1 MQFGAAA
8 MNAIAWI
15 GWVAAAALA
24 AGLLVLRGALRRER
38 ERAASLERGKQA
50 LMEELTELEARQ
62 VQAAQVGDYAG
73 LGQIAAGFCRELA
86 RPLGSARNNVQL
98 ASGQIADYRK
108 LVKAYDAAVQYCLQ
122 PVELILG
129 ADPAS
134 LDNVV
139 RHVEGARAKLFQAR
153 QNLERSAFLD
163 EARDLLGDADA
174 GLTRLDGITRELGA
188 HARSER
194 EDAEWVDLNALVDAV
209 LDATAHLRADRI
221 ELRRERAELPRMRA
235 VPGQLGRMMLN
246 LVTNAVQA
254 MPANGRLAVTTRRG
268 AGGAVEIEIADSGHG
283 IDDDVLARIFEPFF
297 TTRAVGQGLGIG
309 LSVVHRIVKAHG
321 GSIQVHTGATGSRFV
336 VTLPAGAAGTD
347 AVAVPPLAAA

>member
-1 MQFGAAA
+1 
-8 MNAIAWI
+8 MNAIAWA
-15 GWVAAAALA
+15 GWIVAAALLV
-24 AGLLVLRGALRRER
+24 AGLMAHGALRRER
-38 ERAASLERGKQA
+38 ERASSLERGKQA

-62 VQAAQVGDYAG
+62 VQAAQAGEYAG

-86 RPLGSARNNVQL
+86 RPLGAARNNVQL
-98 ASGQIADYRK
+98 AGGQIADYRA

-153 QNLERSAFLD
+153 RNLERSAFLD

-174 GLTRLDGITRELGA
+174 GLARLDGIARELGA
-188 HARSER
+188 QARGER
-194 EDAEWVDLNALVDAV
+194 EDADWVDLNALVDSV

-235 VPGQLGRMMLN
+235 VPGQLGRMVLN

-254 MPANGRLAVTTRRG
+254 MPANGRLTVATRHG
-268 AGGAVEIEIADSGHG
+268 AGGTVEIEIADSGHG

-309 LSVVHRIVKAHG
+309 LAVVHRIVKAHG
-321 GSIQVHTGATGSRFV
+321 GSIQVHTASGGSRFV
-336 VTLPAGAAGTD
+336 VSLPAAGSAAD
-347 AVAVPPLAAA
+347 ALAVPPLAAA